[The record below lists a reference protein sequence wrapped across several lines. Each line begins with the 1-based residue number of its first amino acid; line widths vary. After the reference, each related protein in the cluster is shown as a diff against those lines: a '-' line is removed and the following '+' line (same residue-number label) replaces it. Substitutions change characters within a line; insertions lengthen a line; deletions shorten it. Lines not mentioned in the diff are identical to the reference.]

1 MIASSEEGEEERII
15 VWTSSDQRKAKQSG
29 ASKSMTA
36 CVTAKRMI
44 ALLHVIHLFVVHHKY
59 CHALAHSPPSKII
72 SRKSDGQYI
81 TYSFDTSGVDVD
93 GPGSGEASMTLMHR
107 QKVSVLDP
115 SSTMR
120 RVRSALISTFL
131 PSIPSNQV
139 DDSSKGNNNQL
150 DKLRSSGYLKYILY
164 DNIQDLSTSLRS
176 VLATQRILEGV
187 GVGRA
192 GATALSATLNF
203 ILRDGCGMVASLLF
217 TSYAARGFRRNVKR
231 WKFFADIMVDV
242 GITLEILAPCVL
254 TNPRLQG
261 WFLPLLCLGNIC
273 KALCGVAAG
282 ACGGAIQMYWAVK
295 VMGTEDG
302 ISEVAAKG
310 GAQRTVVGG
319 LGLVLSALVAKR
331 LGSSDVQTFIG
342 LYCLLTIL
350 HLATNHRALQ
360 LVSLD
365 WLNDWRLRLIVQE
378 FLAFVNKGEDTRK
391 NDEIVLSNPVETS
404 KQEPLLF
411 VSELNS
417 IEVKYPIRMGVSFNE
432 LSQLSYTSQSLLH
445 SHLTKRINNRED
457 NYMLSVGRH
466 SKGRHNIL
474 VSYFSNCSNSAKAKA
489 YLHCCLVRRALAAL
503 QTNKHDYD
511 EVDVV
516 YQAEQVARSELYTLW
531 PLFERC
537 VTAVGWKLDKTECST
552 SGYEIYFEE

>member
-1 MIASSEEGEEERII
+1 MNMRCER
-15 VWTSSDQRKAKQSG
+15 SLR
-29 ASKSMTA
+29 SMTMIDA
-36 CVTAKRMI
+36 SAKRI
-44 ALLHVIHLFVVHHKY
+44 LASLNIILLFVVHHK
-59 CHALAHSPPSKII
+59 CHALAAQSPSKII

-81 TYSFDTSGVDVD
+81 TYSFTSEVDV
-93 GPGSGEASMTLMHR
+93 GPAGEASMELMHCR
-107 QKVSVLDP
+107 KVSVIYP
-115 SSTMR
+115 SPTMR

-131 PSIPSNQV
+131 PSIPSSQV
-139 DDSSKGNNNQL
+139 DDSSKGNNQL
-150 DKLRSSGYLKYILY
+150 DKLRSSGYLKYVLY

-203 ILRDGCGMVASLLF
+203 IIRDGCGMVASLLF

-254 TNPRLQG
+254 TNLTLQG

-282 ACGGAIQMYWAVK
+282 ACGGAIQMHWAVK

-319 LGLVLSALVAKR
+319 VGLVLSALVAKR

-378 FLAFVNKGEDTRK
+378 FLACVHNGDGTII
-391 NDEIVLSNPVETS
+391 NDDIVLSNPVDTS
-404 KQEPLLF
+404 KKEPLFF
-411 VSELNS
+411 VPELNA
-417 IEVKYPIRMGVSFNE
+417 IEVKFPIRMGVSFNE
-432 LSQLSYTSQSLLH
+432 LSQLSYTSQSLLQ
-445 SHLTKRINNRED
+445 SHLTKRIDNRED
-457 NYMLSVGRH
+457 NYVLSVGRH
-466 SKGRHNIL
+466 SKGRQDIL

-503 QTNKHDYD
+503 QTNAHDCD
-511 EVDVV
+511 EVELA
-516 YQAEQVARSELYTLW
+516 YQAEQAARSELSKLW
-531 PLFERC
+531 PVFERC

-552 SGYEIYFEE
+552 AGYEMYFE

>member
-1 MIASSEEGEEERII
+1 MN
-15 VWTSSDQRKAKQSG
+15 SG
-29 ASKSMTA
+29 RGMRALTLRSMTMIVA
-36 CVTAKRMI
+36 TAKRII
-44 ALLHVIHLFVVHHKY
+44 ASLNIILLFVVHHK
-59 CHALAHSPPSKII
+59 CHALAAQSPSKII

-81 TYSFDTSGVDVD
+81 TFSLENSDVD
-93 GPGSGEASMTLMHR
+93 DGSAGYGASMELMHR
-107 QKVSVLDP
+107 QKVSGIDP
-115 SSTMR
+115 SPTMR

-131 PSIPSNQV
+131 PSIPSSQV
-139 DDSSKGNNNQL
+139 DDSSKGNNQL
-150 DKLRSSGYLKYILY
+150 DKLHSSGYLKYILY

-203 ILRDGCGMVASLLF
+203 IIRDGCGMVASLLF

-254 TNPRLQG
+254 TNPTLQG
-261 WFLPLLCLGNIC
+261 WFLPLLCMGNIC

-282 ACGGAIQMYWAVK
+282 ACGGAIQMHWAVK

-310 GAQRTVVGG
+310 GAQRTVMGGVG
-319 LGLVLSALVAKR
+319 LILSALVAKR

-378 FLAFVNKGEDTRK
+378 FLACTNKEDDKRK
-391 NDEIVLSNPVETS
+391 HDEIKLSNPVDAS
-404 KQEPLLF
+404 KKEPLFF
-411 VSELNS
+411 VPELNS
-417 IEVKYPIRMGVSFNE
+417 IEVKFPIRMGVSFNE
-432 LSQLSYTSQSLLH
+432 LSQLSYNSQSLLQ
-445 SHLTKRINNRED
+445 SHLTKRIVNRED
-457 NYMLSVGRH
+457 NFMLSVGRH
-466 SKGRHNIL
+466 SKGRQNIL

-503 QTNKHDYD
+503 QTNAHDYD
-511 EVDVV
+511 EVELA
-516 YQAEQVARSELYTLW
+516 YQAEQAARSELSKLW
-531 PLFERC
+531 PVFERR

-552 SGYEIYFEE
+552 VGYEMYFE